1 MPSRKCRLTPTPH
14 VWTTHSD
21 FLLKSAVWRGVQ
33 YGKIIL
39 QSRSDKHQ
47 LSQGI
52 KVSINSHIMFV
63 ACTLNVMKM
72 VFYLWSF
79 PPQIIEAHSN
89 NEENISK
96 LQSRDILQ
104 NTLPV
109 LLKTVKKVTD
119 KGSLKNCHNHLKS
132 IQIKI
137 LEHTHTKK
145 NIRKKLQK
153 SEWSMGFSY

>member
-1 MPSRKCRLTPTPH
+1 MESSTIWKNNFTEQTSH
-14 VWTTHSD
+14 
-21 FLLKSAVWRGVQ
+21 
-33 YGKIIL
+33 
-39 QSRSDKHQ
+39 KHQ

-104 NTLPV
+104 NTLPL
-109 LLKTVKKVTD
+109 LLKTVKTVTD
-119 KGSLKNCHNHLKS
+119 RQGKPKKLSQSLKVNPD
-132 IQIKI
+132 
-137 LEHTHTKK
+137 
-145 NIRKKLQK
+145 
-153 SEWSMGFSY
+153 